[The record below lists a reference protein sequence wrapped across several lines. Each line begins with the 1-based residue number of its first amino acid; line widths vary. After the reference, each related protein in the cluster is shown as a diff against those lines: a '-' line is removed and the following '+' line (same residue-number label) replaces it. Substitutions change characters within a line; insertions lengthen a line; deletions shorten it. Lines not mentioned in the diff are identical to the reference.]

1 MEAPAM
7 LSEDSLLQAV
17 RAAGIEAQPRYSEVT
32 GSTNAD
38 ALALAEDGAPEWT
51 VVAAGHQTSGR
62 GRRGRSW
69 AGAAGRSL
77 LFSVV
82 LRPAIPGG
90 QVPVLSLVAAER
102 LAAACGDL
110 TDAVVGCKW
119 PNDLVVGDRKLAGIL
134 PEAAVS
140 DGRVRHLVIG
150 MGLNVSMEEGDFHED
165 VRPHATSLALE
176 AGRVPDHEALLE
188 RFLTMFRSAYPPAGP
203 RAALQAYE
211 SRCTTIGRRVR
222 ATAAGGETVEGLAT
236 ALDEEGGLVVE
247 TSLGPRVVSFGEVVH
262 LR

>member
-7 LSEDSLLQAV
+7 MSEDSLLQAV
-17 RAAGIEAQPRYSEVT
+17 RAAGVEATPRYSEVT

-38 ALALAEDGAPEWT
+38 ALTLAEEGAPEWT

-62 GRRGRSW
+62 GRRGRAW

-82 LRPAIPGG
+82 LRPVIPAGE
-90 QVPVLSLVAAER
+90 VPILSLLAAER
-102 LAAACGDL
+102 LAAACDEL
-110 TDAVVGCKW
+110 TDADVKCKW

-134 PEAAVS
+134 PEASVS

-150 MGLNVSMEEGDFHED
+150 IGLNVSMEEGDFAED
-165 VRPHATSLALE
+165 LRPHATSLARE
-176 AGRVPDHEALLE
+176 ASRAPDHGTLLE
-188 RFLTMFRSAYPPAGP
+188 RFLTLFRSAYPSAGA
-203 RAALQAYE
+203 RAALEAYE
-211 SRCTTIGRRVR
+211 SRCTTLGRRVR
-222 ATAAGGETVEGLAT
+222 ATASGGGTVEGLAS

-247 TSLGPRVVSFGEVVH
+247 TSRGPRVVSFGEVVH